1 MSRLKP
7 KKKIGTRRR
16 KNEKSGV
23 QLDSLRR
30 GMPAK
35 DSITGVDTFK
45 RGGKVFRVIH
55 TNEVDAYDE
64 ELRSKTNREKG
75 GSNQGL

>member
-1 MSRLKP
+1 MAQLKSS
-7 KKKIGTRRR
+7 KKIRTRRR
-16 KNEKSGV
+16 KNAKSDA
-23 QLDSLRR
+23 QLGSLRA

-35 DSITGVDTFK
+35 DSITGVDAFK

-64 ELRSKTNREKG
+64 KPSKVTRDKT
-75 GSNQGL
+75 

>member
-7 KKKIGTRRR
+7 NKKIGTRRR
-16 KNEKSGV
+16 KNEKSDL
-23 QLDSLRR
+23 QLDSLRT

-64 ELRSKTNREKG
+64 GPPSKTNRKKK
-75 GSNQGL
+75 